1 MSSSQMK
8 QVSALPPVLRTR
20 PLDAPYRQA
29 INTDILRPVS
39 INQTSCKF
47 VFDRVG
53 ILDANSQVQIAQT
66 VVNSASPLV
75 NTNAFCP
82 TSTGILSAVSRA
94 YMTIG
99 GKMIS
104 DLRDLAHFSTY
115 HRLQLSNEYKKGIL
129 NPKQG
134 GNDTFQGSIGR
145 TLLAN
150 GATSQRSRGFN
161 EPFGVLS
168 RPSSEYAIST
178 APATFGLQDADETDT
193 SEVPQRRITVSE
205 DSTPVFSVGL
215 SQLIPFLKA
224 EGGLQL
230 PLGLI
235 KEEVAI
241 VIEWN
246 QDTFGHRF
254 CVPAVD
260 SANVPII
267 ATNCKSTIVTSKVLM
282 MVDYLFYPEQ
292 IMNVAQDMVTK
303 GGYNVP
309 YSEVLISEGVKT
321 LANGDNTLSFNLS
334 FAGKRVKNI
343 VVQKQLVEAVP
354 ANEVINNIGRY
365 NSLAFKNGESYNF
378 QINSRNFY
386 SRSISNVG
394 FQKSEVD
401 MASTAP
407 LQLCGARYS
416 WNNNWDGVVVTNLMS
431 NRLTNGWTN
440 DSEEGSQH
448 WIGMKVQNYLGQG
461 VRISNVPMNYTETV
475 NAVAGDDPLTRRYRF
490 FVETQRVINL
500 SNGLVTVIK

>member
-1 MSSSQMK
+1 MK
-8 QVSALPPVLRTR
+8 QMSALPPVLRTA
-20 PLDAPYRQA
+20 PLDRPYRQA
-29 INTDILRPVS
+29 INSDILRPVS

-53 ILDANSQVQIAQT
+53 ILDSNSQLQLAQT
-66 VVNSASPLV
+66 VTQNNANSAV
-75 NTNAFCP
+75 NTGAYLP
-82 TSTGILSAVSRA
+82 TSTGALAMISRC

-104 DLRDLAHFSTY
+104 DLRDLPHFSTY

-134 GNDTFQGSIGR
+134 GNDNFQGSIGR
-145 TLLAN
+145 RILAN
-150 GATSQRSRGFN
+150 GNTAKRSRGFD

-168 RPSSEYAIST
+168 RPSSSYAVSL
-178 APATFGLQDADETDT
+178 AQATFGTQLADETNT
-193 SEVPQRRITVSE
+193 AEVEKRQLTNDE
-205 DSTPVFSVGL
+205 NTTPTFSVGL

-241 VIEWN
+241 VVEFN
-246 QDTFGHRF
+246 DGNDFGHRF
-254 CVPAVD
+254 CVPTTDKAG
-260 SANVPII
+260 NPLL
-267 ATNCKSTIVTSKVLM
+267 ATECTSKIVENKVLM

-292 IMNVAQDMVTK
+292 ILNVAQDMVAK

-309 YSEVLISEGVKT
+309 YSEVLVSESVKT
-321 LANGDNTLSFNLS
+321 AVNGANTFSFNLS
-334 FAGKRVKNI
+334 FAGKRVKNMI
-343 VVQKQLVEAVP
+343 IQKQLIENVP

-365 NSLAFKNGESYNF
+365 NSLAWKNNESYNL

-394 FQKSEVD
+394 LQKSEAD

-416 WNNNWDGVVVTNLMS
+416 WNNNWDGAVPNNLLS
-431 NRLTNGWTN
+431 DRLTNGYAN
-440 DSEEGSQH
+440 DSEEASQH
-448 WIGMKVQNYLGQG
+448 WLGIKIQNFLGQG
-461 VRISNVPMNYTETV
+461 VRINNVPMNYTEQI

-490 FVETQRVINL
+490 FVETQRVVNL
-500 SNGLVTVIK
+500 SNGLVTVIE